1 MYQYAVCG
9 GEVGRGAPSYDF
21 AIFCGKPYYSI
32 KNNLALR
39 EGSPGYLP
47 PDITVNFGFWSY
59 SLAFTNW

>member
-47 PDITVNFGFWSY
+47 RILLWISDFG
-59 SLAFTNW
+59 LIR